1 MAMKSFGE
9 RITDALI
16 ADGLLSEEQLNIVV
30 EVQKKQ
36 GGRLLKLL
44 LDRGYVTEQDM
55 MVSMSKCLGCQPVT
69 LTKMHVPQETIDL
82 IPKDMAQ
89 SYKMIAIASLGK
101 KMFLAMAD
109 PLNVLALDDL
119 RRVRPNMEIIPLIS
133 TEKAVSDFLNNAIN
147 TPVAGG
153 IDEILKDVEVS
164 EEVELAKEK
173 DEGIN
178 LDRLVESSEEAPVI
192 KLVNLILVQAIKDRA
207 SDIHLEPFE
216 KSLRLRYR
224 VDGML
229 YDSAAPPKSLQAAVT
244 SRIKIMATLDIAE
257 RRLPQDGRFR
267 IKLAGREVDLRISVL
282 PTIHGEKI
290 VMRVLDKGSLNLDL
304 DHFGMDPEDL
314 IKFKNAIDAPHGMM
328 LMTGPTGSGK
338 TSTLYAVL
346 NYLNK
351 EDVNI
356 VTVEDPVEYQLM
368 GVNQVQVK
376 PEIGLTFAGGLR
388 SILRQDPDIVMVGEI
403 RDSETADI
411 AVKAA
416 LTGHL
421 VLSTLHT
428 NDAPGAIA
436 RLVDMGIEPFLI
448 SSSLLMA
455 CAQRLVRKIC
465 PHCREAFQVPSEA
478 IKRLGLAPDDAKKT
492 FYRGRGCGRCK
503 DTGYLGRLAILEVL
517 PIGSSL
523 RDQILHNASAT
534 VIRKQALEEGMRTL
548 RMAGIEKAQ
557 EGLTTLDE
565 VLRVTGMEE

>member
-1 MAMKSFGE
+1 MKSFGE
-9 RITDALI
+9 RIADALMT
-16 ADGLLSEEQLNIVV
+16 DGLLSEEQLNTVV

-44 LDRGYVTEQDM
+44 LERGYVTEQDM
-55 MVSMSKCLGCQPVT
+55 MVSMGKCLGCQPVT
-69 LTKMHVPQETIDL
+69 LSKIHVPQDTLDL

-89 SYKMIAIASLGK
+89 SYKIVAIACLGK
-101 KMFLAMAD
+101 KLFVAMAD

-119 RRVRPNMEIIPLIS
+119 RRARPNMEIVPLIS
-133 TEKAVSDFLNNAIN
+133 TEKAVSDFLNNVN
-147 TPVAGG
+147 TQASAG
-153 IDEILKDVEVS
+153 ISEILKGVDMS
-164 EEVELAKEK
+164 EEVELARDK
-173 DEGIN
+173 DEEIN
-178 LDRLVESSEEAPVI
+178 LDHLVESSEEAPVI

-229 YDSAAPPKSLQAAVT
+229 YDSAAPPKSLQAAIT
-244 SRIKIMATLDIAE
+244 SRIKIMANLDIAE

-282 PTIHGEKI
+282 PTVHGEKI
-290 VMRVLDKGSLNLDL
+290 VMRVLDKGALNLNLDN
-304 DHFGMDPEDL
+304 FGMDPDDL
-314 IKFKNAIDAPHGMM
+314 QKFKNAIDAPHGMM

-356 VTVEDPVEYQLM
+356 VTVEDPVEYQMM

-436 RLVDMGIEPFLI
+436 RLTDMGIEPFLI

-455 CAQRLVRKIC
+455 CAQRLVRRIC
-465 PHCREAFQVPSEA
+465 PHCKETFQVPPEA
-478 IKRLGLAPDDAKKT
+478 LQRLGLTPDDPANKM

-503 DTGYLGRLAILEVL
+503 NTGFLGRMALLEVL
-517 PIGSSL
+517 PLTSAL
-523 RDQILHNASAT
+523 KDQILRNAGAT
-534 VIRKQALEEGMRTL
+534 VIKNQALKEGMKTL
-548 RMAGIEKAQ
+548 RMAGIEKAKA
-557 EGLTTLDE
+557 GLTTIDE
-565 VLRVTGMEE
+565 VLRITGTEE